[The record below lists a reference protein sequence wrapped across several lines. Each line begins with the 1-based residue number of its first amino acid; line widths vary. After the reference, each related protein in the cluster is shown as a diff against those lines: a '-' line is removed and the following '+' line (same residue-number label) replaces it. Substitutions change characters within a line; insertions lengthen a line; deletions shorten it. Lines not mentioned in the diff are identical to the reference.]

1 MDEIEMLLNPHE
13 SRENPTSSQVES
25 KLRSDEKLGEE
36 YGLSHAKV
44 ARYIRLAGL
53 NTKLLE
59 KVDIGEIPFLA
70 AYDLSFIPASN
81 EPSGRACT
89 ASWRMPRGSNTP
101 LLAAGYLIEDGD
113 RQCQIAELMESDNYK
128 VDMKKAFVA
137 EDSQGAFYNPLFIIS
152 Q

>member
-1 MDEIEMLLNPHE
+1 M
-13 SRENPTSSQVES
+13 
-25 KLRSDEKLGEE
+25 
-36 YGLSHAKV
+36 
-44 ARYIRLAGL
+44 
-53 NTKLLE
+53 E